1 MRFQEK
7 TSVTESWGF
16 WLKPGKAT
24 NIIFRA
30 FRVQKNGMESFI
42 KSKLRCA
49 YDEMRMTKT

>member
-30 FRVQKNGMESFI
+30 FREQKNGMESFI
-42 KSKLRCA
+42 KS
-49 YDEMRMTKT
+49 